1 MIDII
6 SGIMIITEI
15 NHYTIISTDNIYIY
29 DSTIVSTDNSHYIT
43 IRDTIWIFN
52 IAMENHHFIAR

>member
-15 NHYTIISTDNIYIY
+15 NHYTIISTDNINH
-29 DSTIVSTDNSHYIT
+29 STIISTDNSHYIT
-43 IRDTIWIFN
+43 IRDTIWLFN